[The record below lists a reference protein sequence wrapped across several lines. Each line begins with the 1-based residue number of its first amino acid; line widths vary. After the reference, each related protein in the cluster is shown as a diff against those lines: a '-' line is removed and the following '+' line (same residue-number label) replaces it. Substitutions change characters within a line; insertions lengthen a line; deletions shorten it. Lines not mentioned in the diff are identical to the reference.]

1 MFTNPENP
9 LILVILILTFP
20 AGTDFAQALIASM
33 KFALSAFLI

>member
-20 AGTDFAQALIASM
+20 AGTDFAQTLRYGIMALPTSE
-33 KFALSAFLI
+33 